1 MDIWSYI
8 LLAAV
13 IAAAA
18 VTIFIAV
25 YIVVSRLAHQR
36 RLHKSIKL
44 IELKTVKLHYAIFA
58 VLSGGAFLYFIGQ
71 AADSGS
77 PERDFFAKLLGFSD
91 AAFNGMIS
99 FVIIMLAAL
108 TAMFVLL
115 ASAKCA
121 VMDKGI
127 YTGLKFVGWYDIYDF
142 LIDEKNCRV
151 IFTVSDNTF
160 TTLSGTTPPYKF
172 KSEDTQK
179 LVFIC
184 NKNKN
189 SF

>member
-1 MDIWSYI
+1 MNVWAYV
-8 LLAAV
+8 LMAAV
-13 IAAAA
+13 MAAAA
-18 VTIFIAV
+18 IATFIAV
-25 YIVVSRLAHQR
+25 YVVVSRLAHQR

-58 VLSGGAFLYFIGQ
+58 VLTGGAFLYFIGQ
-71 AADSGS
+71 AADAGS
-77 PERDFFAKLLGFSD
+77 PERSFFARLLNFTD

-99 FVIIMLAAL
+99 FVIVMLAAL

-121 VMDKGI
+121 VMDKGV
-127 YTGLKFVGWYDIYDF
+127 YTGLRFVEWYDIYDF

-151 IFTVSDNTF
+151 IFTVSNNTF